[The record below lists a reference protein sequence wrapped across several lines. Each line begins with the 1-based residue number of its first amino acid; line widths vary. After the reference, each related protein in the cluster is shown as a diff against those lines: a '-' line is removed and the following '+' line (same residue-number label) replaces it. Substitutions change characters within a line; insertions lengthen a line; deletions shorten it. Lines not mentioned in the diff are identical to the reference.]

1 MTSKLIRVLRETKT
15 FNDKYNIGTSKFLK
29 NVQQSFT
36 FDGASVNADYFNTH
50 YGLKGIDAITLWSNA
65 WKNTFT
71 RDHIFFSWEMK
82 KRPFLKDYSRK
93 TLISGYDV
101 DELGVPEKIYL
112 VLDKTMDKII
122 EDEELIC
129 STILTNF
136 DNIKK
141 EMGEKC
147 FSLL

>member
-1 MTSKLIRVLRETKT
+1 MTSKLMRVLRETKA
-15 FNDKYNIGTSKFLK
+15 FNEKYNIGTSKFLK

-36 FDGASVNADYFNTH
+36 FDGVSVNADYFNIH
-50 YGLKGIDAITLWSNA
+50 YGLKDIEAITLWSNA
-65 WKNTFT
+65 WKNTST
-71 RDHIFFSWEMK
+71 KEYIFFSWEMRK
-82 KRPFLKDYSRK
+82 KPLLKAYDRK

-101 DELGVPEKIYL
+101 DELEVPEKIYL
-112 VLDKTMDKII
+112 VLDKVMDKII
-122 EDEELIC
+122 EDEDLIC